1 MKHPILKDRNRVLTY
16 LFLWVMVS
24 LFQYIFVYRGFPGH
38 AVLILAATLIQNFL
52 LAIMYIGA
60 WFGLRYINLETQKTL
75 TFIANHLIYL
85 VVITLLWSGM
95 SNFFDQ
101 MLLRDVMP
109 DYRIRTR
116 PVKSMLGI
124 FSYLLLVAFI
134 YLDAYYTSY
143 MEKIENERKLYE
155 ILKESELNLLKSQM
169 NPHFIFNSLNSI
181 SSLTML
187 DPIRAQ
193 EMIIRLS
200 DFLRYTVT
208 ASRDQLVT
216 LEKEIDMCRA
226 YLDIE
231 KVRFGSKINFTFEVD
246 PDSLPLPV
254 PGMILQTLFE
264 NAIKHGVYNSL
275 GKESIHFESRLEKD
289 RLILCIEN
297 SFDSSSQPKVGTGT
311 GLTNVKNRL
320 DLIYDRAAVFFT
332 EVKGNRFIALLNL
345 PSMSAE
351 TEINSTDKYEN

>member
-1 MKHPILKDRNRVLTY
+1 MRHPILKDRNRILTY
-16 LFLWVMVS
+16 FFLWVMVS

-38 AVLILAATLIQNFL
+38 GIRVLTAILIQNFL
-52 LAIMYIGA
+52 LAIMYLGA
-60 WFGLRYINLETQKTL
+60 WFGLRYINLETQRTL
-75 TFIANHLIYL
+75 QFVANHVIYL
-85 VVITLLWSGM
+85 IVITLLWLSM
-95 SNFFDQ
+95 TNIFEQF
-101 MLLRDVMP
+101 LLRDMLQ
-109 DYRIRTR
+109 DYRIRTG
-116 PVKSMLGI
+116 PVKSILGI
-124 FSYLLLVAFI
+124 FSYLLLVSYI

-187 DPIRAQ
+187 DPVRAQ

-208 ASRDQLVT
+208 ATKDQLVT

-231 KVRFGSKINFTFEVD
+231 KVRFGSKINFTFNVD
-246 PDSLPLPV
+246 PGSLTLKV

-275 GKESIHFESRLEKD
+275 GKESIHFESRLDKD

-297 SFDSSSQPKVGTGT
+297 SFDPASQPKVGTGT
-311 GLTNVKNRL
+311 GLRNVRNRL
-320 DLIYDRAAVFFT
+320 DLVYDRAALLSTDVQ
-332 EVKGNRFIALLNL
+332 ENRFTATLNL
-345 PSMSAE
+345 PSVHLATGE
-351 TEINSTDKYEN
+351 G